1 MVGSRELEYARVPHM
16 MLALLAMLGEHNRV
30 EALIGIWHTK
40 KSAGARCAASQLVK
54 VKNKKGLKRSG
65 ATG

>member
-1 MVGSRELEYARVPHM
+1 MVVGSRELEYARVPHM

-40 KSAGARCAASQLVK
+40 KSAGARGAASQW
-54 VKNKKGLKRSG
+54 
-65 ATG
+65 

>member
-30 EALIGIWHTK
+30 EALIGIWGIPK
-40 KSAGARCAASQLVK
+40 KCRRK
-54 VKNKKGLKRSG
+54 VVQQVNVNGKSKK
-65 ATG
+65 